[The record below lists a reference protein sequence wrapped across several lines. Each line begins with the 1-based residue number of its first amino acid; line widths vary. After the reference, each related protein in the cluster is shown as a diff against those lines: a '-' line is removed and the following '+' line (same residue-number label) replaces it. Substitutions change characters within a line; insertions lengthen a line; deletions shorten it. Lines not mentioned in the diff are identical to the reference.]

1 MLIREAIVRL
11 EGKLE
16 AVTQQI
22 SAHNIASVERDTRI
36 EQQVLKINGK
46 VAEHETK
53 LSTLWTDRTLWNWV
67 TRAVLF
73 AIPPLI
79 LIVNYLSNR

>member
-1 MLIREAIVRL
+1 MLRESIIRL

-16 AVTQQI
+16 ALTVQM

-36 EQQVLKINGK
+36 EQEVKKINGK
-46 VAEHETK
+46 VAEHEAHV
-53 LSTLWTDRTLWNWV
+53 STLWADRTIWNWV
-67 TRAVLF
+67 TRGVLF

-79 LIVNYLSNR
+79 LIAQYLESR